1 MRICLYTTITAA
13 RENLP
18 RLRAPWR
25 AFKDAVKRA
34 RDQARWTLSN
44 DRAFDFNAW
53 STATDTNRGDMAIRH
68 AVRMQLAEQFGP
80 TTDFLEVPWGELT
93 AATIAEINATCD
105 LFVISG
111 GGYLFIEED
120 GSLGNKRLAADIPFL
135 KMIRCPRVA
144 YAIGLNQVLP
154 HGAAAPPAFNSAAAA
169 VLREWLSA
177 LELVSARDEPT
188 AALLRQ
194 IDQTRCPVIGD
205 PALFLKTARSG
216 GTRNGRVGI
225 NFAVHGQLSQ
235 ALFSRNFFVYR
246 DMLRH
251 LERQGLT
258 LDYVIHS
265 DIDPVAVRMFRREGI
280 RLGVI
285 DVPAP
290 ALVDAYAG
298 LDFVVCQMLHS
309 AILASAAGVPSVN
322 IAYDRKNFAFY
333 DLLGMPAQCIGH
345 AEYSGEWL
353 DGRLSA
359 LRSERPSMVEHLTA
373 RKQALHDGQRE
384 VLRQIAEILS
394 CHQTPRLTQSSGT

>member
-1 MRICLYTTITAA
+1 MKFCLYTTITAKG
-13 RENLP
+13 ENSSVP
-18 RLRAPWR
+18 RSPWR
-25 AFKDAVKRA
+25 GLKDAVKRA
-34 RDQARWTLSN
+34 RDRARWALSN

-53 STATDTNRGDMAIRH
+53 STATNTNRGDMAIRH
-68 AVRMQLAEQFGP
+68 AVRMQLTEQFGP
-80 TTDFLEVPWGELT
+80 ATEFLEVSWGSLT
-93 AATIAEINATCD
+93 AEVVDEINATCD
-105 LFVISG
+105 LFVIAG
-111 GGYLFIEED
+111 GGYLFTGKD
-120 GSLGNKRLAADIPFL
+120 GSLSNSRVTTDVPFL
-135 KMIRCPRVA
+135 RTIGCPRVA
-144 YAIGLNQVLP
+144 YAIGVNQVLP
-154 HGAAAPPAFNSAAAA
+154 HGAAVPTAFNAAASA
-169 VLREWLSA
+169 VLREWLSV
-177 LELVSARDEPT
+177 LELVSARDATT

-205 PALFLKTARSG
+205 PALFLKTATSG

-225 NFAVHGQLSQ
+225 NFAVHGELSQ

-251 LERQGLT
+251 LERQGLI
-258 LDYVIHS
+258 LDYVTHS

-290 ALVDAYAG
+290 AMIDAYAG
-298 LDFVVCQMLHS
+298 FDFVVCQMLHS
-309 AILASAAGVPSVN
+309 AILASAAGVPSIN

-394 CHQTPRLTQSSGT
+394 CRQTPRLTQSTST